1 MKRILL
7 LVNKR
12 KFKTKRKIIA
22 VAGVSPKAGVT
33 HLSLCLANFIKSA
46 LRQKVIY
53 VELRK
58 DSQLLGVVGMN
69 QVKIGETYGYL
80 YKGVKYV
87 LTDDVDEV
95 LKLTNKEKAWFI
107 IDMESLEGEYR
118 AVYTNSDNKILIGS
132 LSPWCQREYNEFIE
146 NNIKNKND
154 INRIMYYTKNKNK
167 TKEFNKSHGCTIK
180 ELPFINDPFSLK
192 EENFDA
198 LIEML
203 Q

>member
-1 MKRILL
+1 
-7 LVNKR
+7 
-12 KFKTKRKIIA
+12 
-22 VAGVSPKAGVT
+22 
-33 HLSLCLANFIKSA
+33 
-46 LRQKVIY
+46 
-53 VELRK
+53 
-58 DSQLLGVVGMN
+58 
-69 QVKIGETYGYL
+69 
-80 YKGVKYV
+80 
-87 LTDDVDEV
+87 
-95 LKLTNKEKAWFI
+95 
-107 IDMESLEGEYR
+107 MESLEGEYR